1 MGRDDRESG
10 GQGGQVVPEQAGAE
24 HSVSRHFEEARLEH
38 NLDLFDFGL
47 DTPLKKIRQIWKANL
62 PVVEVQELRRS
73 LVAANSGDSCNT
85 SGTLMNSDF

>member
-1 MGRDDRESG
+1 MTPDSTKWDVTIESPEGRLFRNRQEL
-10 GQGGQVVPEQAGAE
+10 
-24 HSVSRHFEEARLEH
+24 SRHFEEARLEH
-38 NLDLFDFGL
+38 NLDLFEFGL